1 MVFLILTTVIVLS
14 FFVFTF
20 VKALLAKFNNYLFTL
35 IIEVIGAFIDFVF
48 IIANQEPSV
57 PVYFIIYLF
66 GVVIP
71 LVIFLLEGKNVYINY
86 ILREKFTKPENR
98 QDFYFSIIE
107 RDNNNYWAHS
117 RLAKYY
123 GENHEL
129 EKQEI
134 EYLKLIELNKTN
146 KENYCKLAEIQVE
159 LKKPNQAIATLSSLL
174 NEDPGYLE
182 GNLQLA
188 QILYDTEKFKEAV
201 MVLNHAIEFNPTA
214 YDLYFYLGMNYTRLN
229 DFQNAKDCYQKAAT
243 LNGLTGI
250 SNLNLGE
257 ISIIFKDYET
267 AEKYFMDCL
276 NDDDDR
282 TVAYAYYYLAKT
294 KIFQKNYQLA
304 IHYANLA
311 VEIDPKMKKKI
322 EEDTHFSPILGN
334 LNIRL
339 KDAKDKEVNTKMTK
353 QQEEVINILERNAD
367 LVEDL
372 TNEYYFTK
380 ADYDAYEEMQTEQAK
395 EQANTQKRNR
405 DYDDRTKGG
414 F

>member
-1 MVFLILTTVIVLS
+1 MIFLIITTVIVLS

-20 VKALLAKFNNYLFTL
+20 VKAILSKFNNYLFTL

-57 PVYFIIYLF
+57 PVYLIIYLF
-66 GVVIP
+66 GVILP
-71 LVIFLLEGKNVYINY
+71 LIIFLLEGKNIYINY
-86 ILREKFTKPENR
+86 ILRERITKPENR
-98 QDFYFSIIE
+98 QEFYFSIIE
-107 RDNNNYWAHS
+107 KDNNNYWAHS

-123 GENHEL
+123 GENNEL

-134 EYLKLIELNKTN
+134 EYLKLIELDKNN
-146 KENYCKLAEIQVE
+146 KENYCELANIQVK

-182 GNLQLA
+182 GNIQLA

-201 MVLNHAIEFNPTA
+201 MVLNNAIEYNPTA

-229 DFQNAKDCYQKAAT
+229 DFQNAKDNYQKAAI

-276 NDDDDR
+276 NDDDDK
-282 TVAYAYYYLAKT
+282 TVAYAYYYLSKT

-311 VEIDPKMKKKI
+311 IEIDPKMKRKI
-322 EEDTHFSPILGN
+322 EEDNHFTPILGN

-339 KDAKDKEVNTKMTK
+339 KDAKDKEINTKMTK

-380 ADYDAYEEMQTEQAK
+380 ADYDAYEEMQAEQEK
-395 EQANTQKRNR
+395 QQENNQRR
-405 DYDDRTKGG
+405 DRDDDRTKGG

>member
-1 MVFLILTTVIVLS
+1 MIFLIITTVIVLS

-20 VKALLAKFNNYLFTL
+20 VKAILSKFNNYLFTL

-57 PVYFIIYLF
+57 SVYLIIYLF
-66 GVVIP
+66 GVILP
-71 LVIFLLEGKNVYINY
+71 LIIFLLEGKNIYINY
-86 ILREKFTKPENR
+86 ILRERLTKPENR
-98 QDFYFSIIE
+98 QEFYFSIIE
-107 RDNNNYWAHS
+107 KDNNNYWAHS

-123 GENHEL
+123 GENNEL

-134 EYLKLIELNKTN
+134 EYLKLIELDKNN
-146 KENYCKLAEIQVE
+146 KENYCELANIQVK

-182 GNLQLA
+182 GNIQLA

-201 MVLNHAIEFNPTA
+201 MVLNNAIEYNPTA

-229 DFQNAKDCYQKAAT
+229 DFQNAKDNYQKAAI

-276 NDDDDR
+276 NDDDDK
-282 TVAYAYYYLAKT
+282 TVAYAYYYLSKT

-311 VEIDPKMKKKI
+311 IEIDPKMKRKI
-322 EEDTHFSPILGN
+322 EEDNHFTPILGN

-339 KDAKDKEVNTKMTK
+339 KDAKDKEINTKMTK

-380 ADYDAYEEMQTEQAK
+380 ADYDAYEEMQAEQEK
-395 EQANTQKRNR
+395 QQENSQRR
-405 DYDDRTKGG
+405 DRDDDRTKGG